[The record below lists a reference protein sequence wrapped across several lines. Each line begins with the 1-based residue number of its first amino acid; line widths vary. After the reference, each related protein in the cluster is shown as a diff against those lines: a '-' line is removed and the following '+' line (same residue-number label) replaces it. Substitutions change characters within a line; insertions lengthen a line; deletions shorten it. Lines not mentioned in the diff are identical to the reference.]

1 MLLLLVDVVFNLVNQ
16 VVVVLQIL
24 HVLEILEVLEIPL
37 VVDVDVGV
45 IVVDDNDPATHCLVL
60 LPLLHR
66 LLIIVDSHDILLKID
81 KVFKLAIALL

>member
-1 MLLLLVDVVFNLVNQ
+1 MLLLVDVVFNLVDQ
-16 VVVVLQIL
+16 VIVVLQIL
-24 HVLEILEVLEIPL
+24 HVLEILEVLQIPL

-45 IVVDDNDPATHCLVL
+45 IVVDDNDPATHRLVL

-81 KVFKLAIALL
+81 KVFELAVALL